1 MRADPVL
8 AAFLTAAALSA
19 ACSSRPAP
27 PRPAPVALSPAG
39 VARPS
44 PPAPRHLSLP
54 PSPLGDEERI
64 LHALNRLTY
73 GPRPGDVEDVRRI
86 GLQAWIERQ
95 LGPAQVTDGGVEAQL
110 RGLPTLVMS
119 TSELLRHYPRPD
131 PAAARPPGE
140 GMARPPETSRR
151 TPESVLDSNRPGR
164 IVAELQAARIARA
177 VWSERQLEEVMVDFW
192 FNHFNV
198 FAGKDAVRWMV
209 TSYERD
215 AIRPHVLGR

>member
-131 PAAARPPGE
+131 PAAARPPAVAGSAGAGNMAPPAAGGALTDRASMAPGE
-140 GMARPPETSRR
+140 GMARPPETARR
-151 TPESVLDSNRPGR
+151 TPESVLDSNRPG
-164 IVAELQAARIARA
+164 
-177 VWSERQLEEVMVDFW
+177 
-192 FNHFNV
+192 
-198 FAGKDAVRWMV
+198 
-209 TSYERD
+209 
-215 AIRPHVLGR
+215 